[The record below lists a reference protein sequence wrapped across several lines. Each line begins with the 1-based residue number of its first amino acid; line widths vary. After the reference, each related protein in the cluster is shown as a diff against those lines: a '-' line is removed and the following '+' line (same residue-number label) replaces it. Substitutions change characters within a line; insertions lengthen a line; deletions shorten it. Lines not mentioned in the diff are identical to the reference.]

1 MRRPFSYLHR
11 AAIATTWA
19 ALTGCATTTVT
30 ITPSPQP
37 PICDGAASVLV
48 LWTHQWRPDQKD
60 VPEREAAA
68 EIGLKEFLHRSR
80 CFARFELRRLPI
92 MSPPMIATEVGSAN
106 EQFESSDQ

>member
-1 MRRPFSYLHR
+1 MRYPFRGLHHATM
-11 AAIATTWA
+11 AAAGA

-92 MSPPMIATEVGSAN
+92 IL
-106 EQFESSDQ
+106 